1 MAEDDDLSEPFDL
14 SDPLLVRVRE
24 LALALPGAAEKLVV
38 GQPAFYTRKVFAYFG
53 MSQKIDG
60 EWEHRPPTLSVLL
73 QEDERRSLLD
83 RPDVTAPGYVGP
95 SGFLSFRLDGDPD
108 WVEVAELLEES
119 FRQTAGVRLV
129 RQLDER
135 G

>member
-1 MAEDDDLSEPFDL
+1 MPDEAALHDPFDL

-38 GQPAFYTRKVFAYFG
+38 GHPASFTRKVFAYFG
-53 MSQKIDG
+53 MSQKVAG

-73 QEDERRSLLD
+73 PEDERRALLD
-83 RPDVTAPGYVGP
+83 RPDVTVPGYVGP
-95 SGFLSFRLDGDPD
+95 SGFLAFRLDGDPD

-129 RQLDER
+129 RQLEER